1 MATVGGFISGSDY
14 NTLVNGTTN
23 VLGLGSGADGYGQ
36 IVPSKETYT
45 SRGTANLIDNAE
57 WNLLR
62 TDINKCYQHQSNAD
76 IIGNE
81 VTDGYIIGADA
92 SGPSVTRISGDTFS
106 INTPNNGTGINDW
119 VSGLT
124 NIQNGKNNIHS
135 SHYTVTG
142 TRALVNSQRTLG
154 WGTASN
160 PSVYCDLAVTFQGGY
175 GCTNSAGNRVT
186 ASGADHARH
195 FFNAGGEIHLSQ
207 FLTGSTAK
215 DTDWGT
221 MLGNAGITKF
231 KRNNTTGTGTALY
244 RDGSTD
250 LDGGGV
256 DSALGFYQLTTGF
269 SLIMRK
275 NGSQAE
281 YAENYIEIYAKR
293 NVNYDE
299 IQFRFFFNDV
309 DSGDQTGTG
318 PGVDE
323 MVFAGGGSMG
333 AGIDLLRPSGSYV
346 SVIEPDSSVVTELGI
361 T

>member
-1 MATVGGFISGSDY
+1 MASVGGVVTGTDY
-14 NTLVNGTTN
+14 TTLVNGVTTT
-23 VLGLGSGADGYGQ
+23 LGLGSGADGYGQ
-36 IVPSKETYT
+36 IVTSKETYS
-45 SRGTANLIDNAE
+45 SRGSANVIDNAE

-62 TDINKCYQHQSNAD
+62 TDINKCYQHQSNGN

-81 VTDGYIIGADA
+81 MTEGHIIGANA

-106 INTPNNGTGINDW
+106 INTPSNGNGINDW
-119 VSGLT
+119 VSGIT
-124 NIQNGKNNIHS
+124 SIQNGKNNVHS

-154 WGTASN
+154 WGTSSN
-160 PSVYCDLAVTFQGGY
+160 PSVYCDLAVSFQGGY
-175 GCTNSAGNRVT
+175 GCTNSAGTRVT

-221 MLGNAGITKF
+221 MLGNAGITKLT
-231 KRNNTTGTGTALY
+231 RNNTTGTGTALY

-250 LDGGGV
+250 IDGGGV
-256 DSALGFYQLTTGF
+256 DTPLGFYQLTTGF

-299 IQFRFFFNDV
+299 LQFRFFFNDV